1 MDGCQVGGVL
11 DVADPARNLLTLQ
24 MIVLI
29 TRLTLVGGYSRT
41 HAEHSRL
48 AAQMWPARVGTIP
61 RRRTAAGCA
70 ARTAMS

>member
-41 HAEHSRL
+41 HAEHSR
-48 AAQMWPARVGTIP
+48 PAG
-61 RRRTAAGCA
+61 ADA
-70 ARTAMS
+70 ARAAA

>member
-41 HAEHSRL
+41 PAEHSR
-48 AAQMWPARVGTIP
+48 PG
-61 RRRTAAGCA
+61 RRRGATRGTDVAKRA
-70 ARTAMS
+70 